1 MKSKVYLFTLVIS
14 LAAFGVGCKY
24 IQRRL
29 NHPSETVK
37 EFYKHLEAG
46 NADEAA
52 KLMSKKGLFES
63 LGGME
68 GFRKYIAKESE
79 SIRQKGGIGSL
90 TINKE
95 SIFGEGAEVDVILKL
110 RQREEPLRP
119 DFTLV
124 WGPEDTSWE
133 IAGWAY

>member
-1 MKSKVYLFTLVIS
+1 MKIKVYLLTLVICLS
-14 LAAFGVGCKY
+14 AFGVGCNY
-24 IQRRL
+24 IRRRI
-29 NHPSETVK
+29 NRPSETVK

-79 SIRQKGGIGSL
+79 FMRQKGGIEAI
-90 TINKE
+90 TINIE
-95 SIFGEGAEVDVILKL
+95 RIFGEGAEVDVILKL
-110 RQREEPLRP
+110 RQSEEPLRP
-119 DFTLV
+119 DFMLV
-124 WGPEDTSWE
+124 WGPQDTSWE